1 MASTLSDSDWE
12 NCKKE
17 MAEKVM
23 AQSLLRDKL
32 SILVPPTTEV
42 FDYTKGWL
50 CGCYCLSLPNDD
62 NLLKE
67 FYKNNSHHGC
77 PTIGMIRAA
86 MKKKSDDRIHL
97 F

>member
-17 MAEKVM
+17 MAEKGRIQ
-23 AQSLLRDKL
+23 AARRDQYAGL
-32 SILVPPTTEV
+32 DPITPEV
-42 FDYTKGWL
+42 FEYTKGWL
-50 CGCYCLSLPNDD
+50 CDFRCRSFPDD
-62 NLLKE
+62 DKWLTK
-67 FYKNNSHHGC
+67 FYDANAHHGC